1 MNLKVKN
8 LHELLSQLNDLVK
21 GTSSE
26 ISAQNEAPIR
36 SELFNSDQMLQHCPA
51 LAKSHKLSKKK
62 IPDRLLPRL
71 ANNERVLLQVRQS
84 LTKSMKQDYQMSAA
98 GEWLLDNFY
107 LIEEQIRLAKK
118 HLPKGYSEGLPQLQ
132 EGASAGLPRVYDIV
146 LELISHS
153 DGRIDKESISEFI
166 KSYNA
171 ITHLKLGELWAIP
184 IMVRLALI
192 ENLRRV
198 AALVAV
204 SDAQR
209 NLADYWAKELSDTA
223 ENKPQNLILVLA
235 DMARSNPP
243 LERAFVAEF
252 TRQLRGKGPTLAQ
265 ALNWM
270 EQRLAE
276 NGQTSNELVQDENQQ
291 QAADQ
296 VSVSNSIASLRELS
310 AIDWRLFVEEHS
322 IVEQILRE
330 DAIYPQMDFSTRD
343 RYRHVI
349 EHLAKNS
356 ELSEEEVARVA
367 VQLAQDD
374 AKKEMPDAKTSHVG
388 YYLISKGLEQTERKT
403 EKRIRFS
410 ERLRKATAKFSLTFY
425 LGSILLIA
433 SAITAGVIYE
443 MVLHISDYRII
454 TIIGILCFVCASQL
468 AISFVNFFSSLIVQP
483 ALLPRMDYSEEIPE
497 QHRSLIVIPCML
509 TSIADI
515 DLLAETLE
523 VHFLANKENN
533 LHFALLTDF
542 KDAPQQEMP
551 EDQELLH
558 FVQHRIKELIE
569 KYSEQR
575 SDLFFLFH
583 RSRKWNP
590 AGGIWMGYER
600 KRGKLE
606 ELNSFLRGGA
616 KDCFSLI
623 VGEQSVLQ
631 KIKYVITLDADTQ
644 LPRDAAW
651 KMIGAMAH
659 PLNEA
664 VYDPNKKRVVDGYGI
679 LQPRVSVSLP
689 DIHSSLYTRMNGNEP
704 GIDPYTRAVSDIYQ
718 DIFQEGSFI
727 GKGIYD
733 VDIFLKALH
742 DKFPENRILS
752 HDLLEGCYTRS
763 GLLSDVQLYEKYPS
777 GYLTDMQRRHRW
789 IRGDWQI
796 MAWILPIVP
805 GSDFRW
811 HRNPLSGLS
820 RWKIFDNLRRS
831 LTPLAFTAFLII
843 GWTVLPASGIW
854 TLLITGIIILP
865 GIVFTLWDIM
875 RKPKDVILRH
885 HLILSS
891 VSAGKTALETFFTV
905 ICLPY
910 EAYINLDAILRT
922 TWRIIFSHKNLL
934 RWKSLSVNEYGKRET
949 LIASYLSMW
958 AEPAAGLIIFIW
970 LSILNPLALPVAAP
984 VLLLWVIAP
993 FITWNFSLPMKPK
1006 KSELTTLQ
1014 NIFLR
1019 KIARK
1024 TWFFFD
1030 QLVTADDNWLPPD
1043 NFQEVPQAVI
1053 AHRTSPTNIGLYLLS
1068 NLTAHD
1074 FGYITTAQLIDRTTN
1089 TIASMKKLERY
1100 RGHFYNWYDTQSL
1113 RPLAPRYIST
1123 VDSGNLAGHLLT
1135 VRQGVLNILNKKII
1149 ASPLF
1154 CGLRDT
1160 LNVLKNE
1167 LKKTDLDSLKPFNEE
1182 LKAALSNEDKTLE
1195 SMKSRLENLQQSF
1208 TQIASIDT
1216 ADNTTAT
1223 RWKNSLEA
1231 MVTAALEE
1239 LKNMTPW
1246 IFLPPPPEKFNDL
1259 LSFKHIPTLSDL
1271 SKWYQSV
1278 LEKIS
1283 DLIAAENNAGEKEW
1297 LSKLQI
1303 QLTEAAK
1310 TIESQQSSIEELAE
1324 ECNEFSQMELDFLYD
1339 KTKDLLTIGY
1349 NVEDH
1354 RCDPSYYDLLASE
1367 ARLGIFVGI
1376 AQGRLPQK
1384 SWFALGRLLTN
1395 VDGHPILLSWS
1406 GSMFEYLMPKLVL
1419 PTYPN
1424 TLMDQ
1429 SYKEAVDRQINY
1441 GRQQNVPWGISESC
1455 YNARDNNQNYQY
1467 KAFGVPGLGLK
1478 RGLGEDLVIAPYATV
1493 MALMVNAKKACENL
1507 QQMAI
1512 KGFEGDYGF
1521 YESID
1526 FTPSRV
1532 PPGQTLAI
1540 VHTYMAH
1547 HQGMS
1552 FLSLAY
1558 ALLNQPMQ
1566 KLFMADPSFQATLLL
1581 LQERIPKASTFYKH
1595 TTEIAEIQK
1604 TSKEPEVKI
1613 INTPNTSVPA
1623 VQLLSNGRYH
1633 VMVTNAGGGY
1643 SKWKNLAVTRWRED
1657 TTCDNWGVFCYLR
1670 DNATN
1675 HFWSVAHQPT
1685 LKTGKNFEVAF
1696 SQGRADLHMVQ
1707 NNIVSHIE
1715 MVVSP
1720 EDDIEMR
1727 RVHLT
1732 NLSSKRR
1739 TLDITTYAEVVIAPP
1754 ADDEAHPA
1762 FSNLFVQTEILPNH
1776 HAILCTR
1783 RPRSSEEK
1791 PPWMF
1796 HMVKLHGKDIT
1807 DISYETDRLKF
1818 LGRGNTLTNPA
1829 AMQSEGKLSGSQGP
1843 VLDPV
1848 VSIRVPITLEPDETI
1863 TLDMVIGMA
1872 ETREICQNLVDKYQ
1886 DKHHKDR
1893 VFELA
1898 WAHNQII
1905 TRQINAS
1912 NSDAQL
1918 YNRLAGSIIFNNR
1931 SQRADPSIL
1940 IRNQRGQSGL
1950 WPYSISGDLPIVL
1963 LKIEEE
1969 TEIEL
1974 VRQLVQAH
1982 AYWQLKGLMVDLVI
1996 WNEKHGGYR
2005 QLLHNQ
2011 IAELLSS
2018 QPNNQQ
2024 GKVYLRTGEQMS
2036 EEDQILFQTVARVVI
2051 TGSGGSLADHIL
2063 RKNPAKL
2070 PIPQIAP
2077 AKTYI
2082 PSTKPISPPEDLVF
2096 FNGFGGFSQDGKEY
2110 VIHIPDGNM
2119 TPAPWVNV
2127 IANPNF
2133 GTVVSESG
2141 QSYTW
2146 NENAHEFRLTPWHN
2160 DQVSDAAGET
2170 FYLRDEETGHVWS
2183 PTALPRKGIHGYLV
2197 RHGFGYSI
2205 FEHEEDGI
2213 HSELC
2218 VYVDLESSIKFSVL
2232 KLKNNSERARRISV
2246 TGYMEVVLGDLR
2258 TKTSMYLVTEFNS
2271 DTGALFAKNP
2281 YNTEFPGRV
2290 VFFDTDE
2297 TVKTYTGDRSEFIG
2311 RNGNLQNPD
2320 ALLRTKLSGKTGVG
2334 LDPCLAMQ
2342 VTVDLFDGQEREII
2356 FKLGAGVTMDEARK
2370 TVLQFKGSDKAKEA
2384 LNRVR
2389 AHWQNTLDTM
2399 QVETPDASTN
2409 LLSNGWLVYQTIS
2422 CRLWGRSGF
2431 YQSGG
2436 AFGFRD
2442 QLQDVMALT
2451 HAAPQLTRAQIIL
2464 SASRQF
2470 AEGDAQHWWH
2480 PPMGRGVRT
2489 RCSDDYLWLPFAV
2502 CHYVSAT
2509 GDTDILQEK
2518 IPFLKGRVL
2527 NPGEDSYYEL
2537 ATASRIA
2544 ESLYKHCVKAITHG
2558 LQFGANGLPLMGM
2571 GDWNDGMDQVG
2582 KDGKGES
2589 VWLAFF
2595 LYDILN
2601 RFAEIARQNQDTTF
2615 ADRCTEEAKKLQ
2627 ENIAKCA
2634 WDGEWYLRA
2643 FFDDGSPL
2651 GASTNP
2657 ECKIDS
2663 IAQSWSVLSGAG
2675 DAKHTTQAL
2684 ESAYSHLVKKDDA
2697 LIKLLTPAFDKSDLE
2712 PGYIKGYLP
2721 GVRENGGQY
2730 THAAVWLVM
2739 AFAKA
2744 GNRERTW
2751 ELLQDIY
2758 PINHGRTADEIATY
2772 TVEPYVTAGDVYAET
2787 PHTGKGGWT
2796 WYTGSAG
2803 WMYQL
2808 ITKSFLGIIKE
2819 GNTLKFNPCIPAEWT
2834 SFKVHY
2840 RFGKAVYHIEVMQ
2853 AQGTGEMSVTLD
2865 NAKQPD
2871 GTLPL
2876 TDDGAEHNVAV
2887 KVFAKSA

>member
-1 MNLKVKN
+1 MNLKANN
-8 LHELLSQLNDLVK
+8 LQELLSQLSTLVT
-21 GTSSE
+21 GVHSE
-26 ISAQNEAPIR
+26 AAVKIEAPFR
-36 SELFNSDQMLQHCPA
+36 SELFNSDQMIQHSPA
-51 LAKSHKLSKKK
+51 LARSHKLSNKK
-62 IPDRLLPRL
+62 ITDRLLPRL
-71 ANNERVLLQVRQS
+71 ADNAQILLQVRQS
-84 LTKSMKQDYQMSAA
+84 LTKAIKQDYQMSPA

-132 EGASAGLPRVYDIV
+132 EGTSAGLPRVYDIV

-153 DGRIDKESISEFI
+153 DGKIDEESIGDFI
-166 KSYNA
+166 KSYSTV
-171 ITHLKLGELWAIP
+171 THLKLGELWAIP
-184 IMVRLALI
+184 IMLRLALI

-198 AALVAV
+198 AALIAL
-204 SDAQR
+204 SNIQR
-209 NLADYWAKELSDTA
+209 NLADYWAKELSGTA
-223 ENKPQNLILVLA
+223 ESKPQDLILVLA

-243 LERAFVAEF
+243 LERSFVAEF
-252 TRQLRGKGPTLAQ
+252 TRQLRGKGPSLAQ

-296 VSVSNSIASLRELS
+296 VSVSNSIASLRALS
-310 AIDWRLFVEEHS
+310 AIDWRNFVETHS
-322 IVEQILRE
+322 VVEQTLRE
-330 DAIYPQMDFSTRD
+330 DAVYPHMDFSTRD
-343 RYRHVI
+343 LYRHVI
-349 EHLAKNS
+349 ERLTKNS
-356 ELSEEEVARVA
+356 KLEEEEVARIA
-367 VQLAQDD
+367 VQLAQNE
-374 AKKEMPDAKTSHVG
+374 ANHESPNAKTSHVG
-388 YYLISKGLEQTERKT
+388 YYLIGKGLEQTEKLT
-403 EKRIRFS
+403 EKES
-410 ERLRKATAKFSLTFY
+410 RLSQRLKKTAAKFSLTIY
-425 LGSILLIA
+425 LGSIFLIT
-433 SAITAGVIYE
+433 SIITAAIVLE
-443 MVLHISDYRII
+443 MVELIPDYRIV
-454 TIIGILCFVCASQL
+454 TLIGILSFICSSQL
-468 AISFVNFFSSLIVQP
+468 SISLVNFFSTLIIHP
-483 ALLPRMDYSEEIPE
+483 EILPRLDFSEAIPE
-497 QHRSLIVIPCML
+497 QHRTLVVVPCML
-509 TSIADI
+509 TSMADI
-515 DLLAETLE
+515 DAIAESLE
-523 VHFLANKENN
+523 VHFLANKSEN
-533 LHFALLTDF
+533 LHFGLLTDF
-542 KDAPQQEMP
+542 KDAKHETVP
-551 EDQELLH
+551 EDHELLQ
-558 FVQHRIKELIE
+558 FVQQRIQGLIH
-569 KYSEQR
+569 KYSEER

-583 RSRKWNP
+583 RPRKWNP
-590 AGGIWMGYER
+590 AEGCWMGYER

-606 ELNSFLRGGA
+606 ELNSLLRGGA

-623 VGEQSVLQ
+623 VGEQSVLP

-651 KMIGAMAH
+651 KMIGTMSH
-659 PLNEA
+659 PLNDA
-664 VYDPNKKRVVDGYGI
+664 VYDPEKKRVVEGYGI

-689 DIHSSLYTRMNGNEP
+689 DVHSSLYARMNGNEP

-727 GKGIYD
+727 GKGIYN
-733 VDIFLKALH
+733 VDIFFKVLH
-742 DKFPENRILS
+742 GKFPENRILS

-777 GYLTDMQRRHRW
+777 GYITDMQRRHRW

-811 HRNPLSGLS
+811 HYNPLSPLS
-820 RWKIFDNLRRS
+820 KWKIFDNIRRS
-831 LTPLAFTAFLII
+831 LIALALTAFII
-843 GWTVLPASGIW
+843 LGWTLLPSSGIW
-854 TLLITGIIILP
+854 TLLVTGIIILP
-865 GIVFTLWDIM
+865 GIVFTFWDII

-885 HLILSS
+885 HLILFSRN
-891 VSAGKTALETFFTV
+891 AGKTALQTFFTV

-910 EAYINLDAILRT
+910 EAYVSLDAIVKT
-922 TWRIIFSHKNLL
+922 IWRILFSHKKLL
-934 RWKSLSVNEYGKRET
+934 KWKSLSVGEYGKRKT
-949 LIASYLSMW
+949 LTTSYLFMW
-958 AEPAAGLIIFIW
+958 AEPTAGLIIFIW
-970 LSILNPLALPVAAP
+970 LFFSNPVALPVAIP

-993 FITWNFSLPMKPK
+993 VITWNFSLPVIK
-1006 KSELTTLQ
+1006 KSAELTARQ

-1019 KIARK
+1019 KLARK

-1030 QLVTADDNWLPPD
+1030 QFVTADDNWLPPD
-1043 NFQEVPQAVI
+1043 NFQEIPQPMV
-1053 AHRTSPTNIGLYLLS
+1053 AHRTSPTNMGLYLLS

-1074 FGYITTAQLIDRTTN
+1074 FGYITTADFIERTN
-1089 TIASMKKLERY
+1089 KTIATMNKLERY

-1113 RPLAPRYIST
+1113 RPLSPRYIST

-1135 VRQGVLNILNKKII
+1135 LRQGVLNIPNQKLIGQ
-1149 ASPLF
+1149 ALF
-1154 CGLRDT
+1154 YGLRDT
-1160 LNVLKNE
+1160 FNILKPE
-1167 LKKTDLDSLKPFNEE
+1167 LKKTNAEALSSFESE
-1182 LKAALSNEDKTLE
+1182 LKKVLANVVESLE
-1195 SMKSRLENLQQSF
+1195 SALLNLKSLQQSF
-1208 TQIASIDT
+1208 IQIEAIDT
-1216 ADNTTAT
+1216 TDNETAT
-1223 RWKNSLEA
+1223 QWKHSMSTTLNG
-1231 MVTAALEE
+1231 ALEE
-1239 LKNMTPW
+1239 LQQIAPW
-1246 IFLPPPPEKFNDL
+1246 VFLPAPPEKYKTLLEFN
-1259 LSFKHIPTLSDL
+1259 HIPTLSEL
-1271 SKWYQSV
+1271 YTWHKFVS
-1278 LEKIS
+1278 EKTS
-1283 DLIAAENNAGEKEW
+1283 ELVTAENTAEEKEW
-1297 LSKLQI
+1297 LSAFQTR
-1303 QLTEAAK
+1303 QTEAAK
-1310 TIESQQSSIEELAE
+1310 VLAARLSALEELAE
-1324 ECNEFSQMELDFLYD
+1324 ECNHLSQMELDFLYD

-1349 NVEDH
+1349 NVEEH

-1367 ARLGIFVGI
+1367 VRLGIFVGI
-1376 AQGRLPQK
+1376 AQGRLPQE

-1406 GSMFEYLMPKLVL
+1406 GSMFEYLMPLLVM
-1419 PTYPN
+1419 PTYQN
-1424 TLMDQ
+1424 TLLDQ
-1429 SYKEAVDRQINY
+1429 SYKETVGRQIDY
-1441 GRQQNVPWGISESC
+1441 GKQRNIPWGISESC
-1455 YNARDNNQNYQY
+1455 YNIRDNNQNYQY

-1478 RGLGEDLVIAPYATV
+1478 RGLGEDLIIAPYATI
-1493 MALMVNAKKACENL
+1493 MALMVDAKKACDNL
-1507 QQMAI
+1507 QQMAQ
-1512 KGFEGDYGF
+1512 KGFEGVYGF
-1521 YESID
+1521 YDAID
-1526 FTPSRV
+1526 YTPSRV
-1532 PPGQTLAI
+1532 PPGQSQAI
-1540 VHTYMAH
+1540 VQTYMAH

-1558 ALLNQPMQ
+1558 ALLDQPMQ
-1566 KLFMADPSFQATLLL
+1566 KLFAAEPQFQATLLL
-1581 LQERIPKASTFYKH
+1581 LQERIPKASTFYRH
-1595 TTEIAEIQK
+1595 ITEIAETQK
-1604 TSKEPEVKI
+1604 VNKEPEVKI
-1613 INTPNTSVPA
+1613 INTPNTAVPA

-1633 VMVTNAGGGY
+1633 VMVTNSGGGY

-1657 TTCDNWGVFCYLR
+1657 TTRDNWGVFCYIR
-1670 DNATN
+1670 DNANNT
-1675 HFWSVAHQPT
+1675 FWSVTHQPT

-1707 NNIVSHIE
+1707 NNIVTHVE

-1732 NLSSKRR
+1732 NLSGKRR

-1783 RPRSSEEK
+1783 RPKSSEEK

-1796 HMVKLHGKDIT
+1796 HMVKLHEKNIKN
-1807 DISYETDRLKF
+1807 ISYETDRLKF
-1818 LGRGNTLTNPA
+1818 IGRGNTLTNPA
-1829 AMQSEGKLSGSQGP
+1829 AMQNAGELSGTQGP

-1848 VSIRVPITLEPDETI
+1848 VSIRVPISLEPDETV
-1863 TLDMVIGMA
+1863 TLDLVIGMA
-1872 ETREICQNLVDKYQ
+1872 ETRETCQNLVDKYQ

-1898 WAHNQII
+1898 WVHNQII
-1905 TRQINAS
+1905 TRQLNAS

-1918 YNRLAGSIIFNNR
+1918 YNRLAGSILFNN
-1931 SQRADPSIL
+1931 QALRAASSIL

-1982 AYWQLKGLMVDLVI
+1982 AYWQLKGLMVDLII

-2024 GKVYLRTGEQMS
+2024 GSVYLRSGEQMS
-2036 EEDQILFQTVARVVI
+2036 EEDRVLFQTVARVVI

-2063 RKNPAKL
+2063 RKNSAKL
-2070 PIPQIAP
+2070 LIPQIAP
-2077 AKTYI
+2077 VNTYS
-2082 PSTKPISPPEDLVF
+2082 PTAEPIATPKDLLF
-2096 FNGFGGFSQDGKEY
+2096 FNGLGGFSPDGKEY
-2110 VIHIPDGNM
+2110 VIHIPDGDM

-2133 GTVVSESG
+2133 GTVVSEAG

-2146 NENAHEFRLTPWHN
+2146 SENAHEFRLTPWNN
-2160 DQVSDAAGET
+2160 DQVSDAAGEI

-2183 PTALPRKGIHGYLV
+2183 PTALPKNGRNGYIV

-2218 VYVDLESSIKFSVL
+2218 VYVDLESAIKFSVL
-2232 KLKNNSERARRISV
+2232 KLKNNSGKARHISV
-2246 TGYMEVVLGDLR
+2246 TGYAEIVLGDLR
-2258 TKTSMYLVTEFNS
+2258 TKTSMYLVTEFN
-2271 DTGALFAKNP
+2271 TEVGALFAKNP
-2281 YNTEFPGRV
+2281 YSAEFCGRT

-2297 TVKTYTGDRSEFIG
+2297 SSKSYTGDRSEFIG
-2311 RNGNLQNPD
+2311 RNGNLENPD
-2320 ALLRTKLSGKTGVG
+2320 AMLRTKLSGKTGVG
-2334 LDPCLAMQ
+2334 LDPCLAMR
-2342 VTVDLFDGQEREII
+2342 VAVDLFDGQEREII
-2356 FKLGAGVTMDEARK
+2356 FKLGAGVNMDQAQK
-2370 TVLQFKGSDKAKEA
+2370 TILQFKGANQAKDA
-2384 LNRVR
+2384 LNRVI
-2389 AHWQNTLDTM
+2389 AYWEKTLGTM
-2399 QVETPDASTN
+2399 QVETPDAATN
-2409 LLSNGWLVYQTIS
+2409 LLANGWLLYQTIS

-2470 AEGDAQHWWH
+2470 VEGDVQHWWH
-2480 PPMGRGVRT
+2480 PPMDRGVRT
-2489 RCSDDYLWLPFAV
+2489 RCSDDFLWLPFAV

-2518 IPFLKGRVL
+2518 IPFLKGRTL
-2527 NPGEDSYYEL
+2527 NQGEDSYYEQ
-2537 ATASRIA
+2537 AVSSRIA
-2544 ESLYKHCVKAITHG
+2544 EPLYNHCVKAITHG
-2558 LQFGANGLPLMGM
+2558 LQFGANGLPLMGT
-2571 GDWNDGMDQVG
+2571 GDWNDGMDRVG

-2601 RFAEIARQNQDTTF
+2601 RFAQIAQHANDTAF

-2651 GASTNP
+2651 GSSSNP
-2657 ECKIDS
+2657 ECNIDS

-2675 DAKHTTQAL
+2675 EAEHTQKAL
-2684 ESAYSHLVKKDDA
+2684 DSAYSHLVKKEDA
-2697 LIKLLTPAFDKSDLE
+2697 VIKLLTPAFDKSDLE

-2730 THAAVWLVM
+2730 THAAVWLIM
-2739 AFAKA
+2739 AFAKM
-2744 GNRERTW
+2744 GNRQRTW
-2751 ELLQDIY
+2751 ELLQLIY
-2758 PINHGRTADEIATY
+2758 PINHGKTADEIKTY
-2772 TVEPYVTAGDVYAET
+2772 TVEPYVTAGDVYAEA

-2803 WMYQL
+2803 WMYRL
-2808 ITKSFLGIIKE
+2808 ITESFLGIIKE
-2819 GNTLKFNPCIPAEWT
+2819 GNLLKFNPCIPAEWA

-2840 RFGKAVYHIEVMQ
+2840 RFGKAVYHIQ
-2853 AQGTGEMSVTLD
+2853 ITQTQGDGEMTVMLD
-2865 NAKQPD
+2865 NVKQED
-2871 GTLPL
+2871 KWILLKEEEG
-2876 TDDGAEHNVAV
+2876 EHSVAV
-2887 KVFAKSA
+2887 TVTSKPG